1 MSEAQHIETATTR
14 NAIVAAIVISA
25 LGAIFYNVLPLYLGT
40 AQDSKALSNSQ
51 LGLISTAFFV
61 GYNLIT
67 LSAFYWIRVFSWR
80 LVACLALPLGGAC
93 LYASTLA
100 DSYALLLGLTTVAGG
115 AFAVVYGIGTTI
127 ISDTDNPARWY
138 GLKIAAEAG
147 LGAVLLVIL
156 PGTLVAQ
163 YGFDGMI
170 WGILITLAVLSPVLI
185 ILPRSGRKVTPP
197 STDPGNSAYPGGKS
211 GPIWFALLAT
221 FAFFTGTSAVWA
233 FMERLGNAYGFD
245 AEAIGTLLALTL
257 IFATSGSLAVA
268 AIGRLFGNFY
278 PFILSVVSIFA
289 SLVILNIPGDFTLF
303 AAGCCLFSIGF
314 GAGLPLIVA
323 EVAEL
328 DHDGRYTVLSV
339 PAVGLGA
346 MIGPAIAGFLFTET
360 SAQPVVIATAVAMAA
375 AALFAAVAFFGS
387 KSATIELSGVG

>member
-1 MSEAQHIETATTR
+1 MNTATVPINSR
-14 NAIVAAIVISA
+14 NAIIAAIVISA

-51 LGLISTAFFV
+51 LGLISTAFFI
-61 GYNLIT
+61 GYNLVT
-67 LSAFYWIRVFSWR
+67 LSAFYWIRAFSWR

-93 LYASTLA
+93 LYVSTLT
-100 DSYALLLGLTTVAGG
+100 DSYTLLLTFTAMAGA

-127 ISDTDNPARWY
+127 ISDTENPARWY

-147 LGAVLLVIL
+147 LGAVLLVVL

-170 WGILITLAVLSPVLI
+170 WGILLTLAVLSPVLF
-185 ILPRSGRKVTPP
+185 ILPRAGRRTTPAAA
-197 STDPGNSAYPGGKS
+197 DPLVSKNGGTGNA
-211 GPIWFALLAT
+211 IWFALLAT
-221 FAFFTGTSAVWA
+221 LAFFTGTSAVWA

-257 IFATSGSLAVA
+257 VFATSGSLAVA

-278 PFILSVVSIFA
+278 PFLVSVASIFA
-289 SLVILNIPGDFTLF
+289 SLVILGIPGDFTLF
-303 AAGCCLFSIGF
+303 ATGCCLFSIGF
-314 GAGLPLIVA
+314 GAGLPLIIA

-328 DHDGRYTVLSV
+328 DHDGRHTVLSV

-346 MIGPAIAGFLFTET
+346 MSGPGIAGFLFTET
-360 SAQPVVIATAVAMAA
+360 SAQPVIIATAAAMSA
-375 AALFAAVAFFGS
+375 AALLATLAYFGGRRAASNA
-387 KSATIELSGVG
+387 

>member
-1 MSEAQHIETATTR
+1 MIEAQHTEPAITR
-14 NAIVAAIVISA
+14 NAIVAAIIISA

-61 GYNLIT
+61 GYNLVT
-67 LSAFYWIRVFSWR
+67 LSAFYWIRALSWR
-80 LVACLALPLGGAC
+80 LITCLALPLGGAC
-93 LYASTLA
+93 LYASTLT
-100 DSYALLLGLTTVAGG
+100 DSYALLLGLTTLAGG

-127 ISDTDNPARWY
+127 ISDTDNPTRWY

-147 LGAVLLVIL
+147 LGAALLVIL

-170 WGILITLAVLSPVLI
+170 WGILITLAALSPVLL
-185 ILPRSGRKVTPP
+185 ILPRSGRKVTQT
-197 STDPGNSAYPGGKS
+197 SADPVADITSDGANSA
-211 GPIWFALLAT
+211 IWFALLAT
-221 FAFFTGTSAVWA
+221 LAFFTGTSAVWA

-245 AEAIGTLLALTL
+245 SEAIGTLLALTL

-278 PFILSVVSIFA
+278 PFIFSVVSIFV
-289 SLVILNIPGDFTLF
+289 SLVILNIPEDFTLF

-346 MIGPAIAGFLFTET
+346 MIGPAIAGFLFTENT
-360 SAQPVVIATAVAMAA
+360 AQPVIIATAAAMSA
-375 AALFAAVAFFGS
+375 AALFAGLAY
-387 KSATIELSGVG
+387 VGGKRAARKT

>member
-1 MSEAQHIETATTR
+1 MNTATVPINSR
-14 NAIVAAIVISA
+14 NAIIAAIVISA

-51 LGLISTAFFV
+51 LGLISTAFFI
-61 GYNLIT
+61 GYNLVT
-67 LSAFYWIRVFSWR
+67 LSAFYWIRAFSWR
-80 LVACLALPLGGAC
+80 LVACL
-93 LYASTLA
+93 YVSTLT
-100 DSYALLLGLTTVAGG
+100 DSYTLLLTFTAMAGA

-127 ISDTDNPARWY
+127 ISDTENPARWY

-147 LGAVLLVIL
+147 LGAVLLVVL

-170 WGILITLAVLSPVLI
+170 WGILLTLAVLSPVLF
-185 ILPRSGRKVTPP
+185 ILPRAGRRTTPAAA
-197 STDPGNSAYPGGKS
+197 DPLVSKNGGTGNA
-211 GPIWFALLAT
+211 IWFALLAT
-221 FAFFTGTSAVWA
+221 LAFFTGTSAVWA

-257 IFATSGSLAVA
+257 LFATSGSLAVA

-278 PFILSVVSIFA
+278 PFLVSVASIFA
-289 SLVILNIPGDFTLF
+289 SLVILGIPGDFTLF
-303 AAGCCLFSIGF
+303 ATGCCLFSIGF
-314 GAGLPLIVA
+314 GAGLPLIIA

-328 DHDGRYTVLSV
+328 DHDGRHTVLSV

-346 MIGPAIAGFLFTET
+346 MSGPGIAGFLFTET
-360 SAQPVVIATAVAMAA
+360 SAQPVIIATAAAMSA
-375 AALFAAVAFFGS
+375 AALLATLAYFGGRRAASNA
-387 KSATIELSGVG
+387 

>member
-1 MSEAQHIETATTR
+1 MNTATVPINSR
-14 NAIVAAIVISA
+14 NAIIAAIVISA

-51 LGLISTAFFV
+51 LGLISTAFFI
-61 GYNLIT
+61 GYNLVT
-67 LSAFYWIRVFSWR
+67 LSAFYWIRAFSWR

-93 LYASTLA
+93 LYVSTLT
-100 DSYALLLGLTTVAGG
+100 DSYTLLLTFTAMAGA

-127 ISDTDNPARWY
+127 ISDTENPARWY

-147 LGAVLLVIL
+147 LGAVLLVVL

-170 WGILITLAVLSPVLI
+170 WGILLTLAVLSPVLF
-185 ILPRSGRKVTPP
+185 ILPRAGRRTTPAAA
-197 STDPGNSAYPGGKS
+197 DPLVSKNGGTGNA
-211 GPIWFALLAT
+211 IWFALLAT
-221 FAFFTGTSAVWA
+221 LAFFTGTSAVWA

-257 IFATSGSLAVA
+257 LFATSGSLAVA

-278 PFILSVVSIFA
+278 PFLVSVASIFA
-289 SLVILNIPGDFTLF
+289 SLVILGIPGDFTLF
-303 AAGCCLFSIGF
+303 ATGCCLFSIGF
-314 GAGLPLIVA
+314 GAGLPLIIA

-328 DHDGRYTVLSV
+328 DHDGRHTVLSV

-346 MIGPAIAGFLFTET
+346 MSGPGIAGFLFTET
-360 SAQPVVIATAVAMAA
+360 SAQPVIIATAAAMSA
-375 AALFAAVAFFGS
+375 AALLATLAYFGGRRAASNA
-387 KSATIELSGVG
+387 